1 MAWLP
6 PAQMHPNCSPQRDMG
21 RWANTP
27 QNTQSSVSLES
38 PQGRNKGV
46 EMQAT
51 GRTSGLKGRQGVG
64 GVRTVS
70 GTKAWGPVPVRYTFS
85 FLLTLTE
92 AQGGSPPTANGVSLA
107 CQLPHKESCQC
118 SEVIPLQRHSQSTK
132 LQVSCYSKAG
142 QMPPAAAQPPVEPA
156 RASEK
161 GHSFGPAT
169 LGHQTEL
176 SPVLGA
182 QQGAGM

>member
-1 MAWLP
+1 
-6 PAQMHPNCSPQRDMG
+6 MG

-70 GTKAWGPVPVRYTFS
+70 GTKARGPVPVCYTFS
-85 FLLTLTE
+85 FLLTHVSTLTE
-92 AQGGSPPTANGVSLA
+92 AQGGSPPTANGCLLTRNPVSALRSSLFKGTARAQSCKLA
-107 CQLPHKESCQC
+107 ALR
-118 SEVIPLQRHSQSTK
+118 RH
-132 LQVSCYSKAG
+132 G
-142 QMPPAAAQPPVEPA
+142 QMPTAAAQPPVEPA